1 MFDMSKFYIEDEDWR
16 RAIVKVKWLWSTLA
30 NYHEVEQIL
39 TITTLIIKAVAH
51 EMKSLDKEDQKLCIE
66 ETWKTIKEE
75 LPEMANEIGLE
86 LAKRV
91 KEALKQGA
99 K

>member
-51 EMKSLDKEDQKLCIE
+51 EMSVIDERNQYWRNDCS
-66 ETWKTIKEE
+66 
-75 LPEMANEIGLE
+75 
-86 LAKRV
+86 
-91 KEALKQGA
+91 
-99 K
+99 